1 MRRFPVKKHGG
12 AGSKAIN
19 VKRLLT
25 SLLFV
30 CLAGAAVAQ
39 SEAEKEK
46 LREIEAQRQI
56 DRQRKTTMAIDSAV
70 RLSEEGKFEEAD
82 ARFKKILKII
92 RSVPT
97 DLTYHFGRN
106 SFFMGNYKQSVDWL
120 NKYIQLKG
128 TGGQYSED
136 AVTWLKKAETELLKE
151 KEVEAQRAQQVLS
164 SDYNIDCGPSG
175 KVTCPVCKGTTVIT
189 KKNYFGTKYSTCG
202 YCNTKGY
209 LECEDY
215 NKLLRGQLKPTN

>member
-1 MRRFPVKKHGG
+1 MKKGILIKLILVFWYCG
-12 AGSKAIN
+12 
-19 VKRLLT
+19 
-25 SLLFV
+25 
-30 CLAGAAVAQ
+30 AVAQ

-46 LREIEAQRQI
+46 LREIETQKQI
-56 DRQRKTTMAIDSAV
+56 NRQRKVTMSIDSAV
-70 RLSEEGKFEEAD
+70 RLSEEGRYEEAD
-82 ARFKKILKII
+82 IRFKKILKTI

-128 TGGQYSED
+128 TSGQYSED
-136 AVTWLKKAETELLKE
+136 AVAWLKKAEAELLKE
-151 KEVEAQRAQQVLS
+151 KELETQKAQQVLS
-164 SDYNIDCGPSG
+164 SDYTIDCGAAG
-175 KVTCPVCKGTTVIT
+175 KVTCPVCKGTTVVT

-202 YCNTKGY
+202 YCKTKGY

-215 NKLLRGQLKPTN
+215 NKLLKGLLKPTD